1 MNRLAIIGII
11 IVAIFVFV
19 ALFAPW
25 IAHYDVGATNLAM
38 RYMSP
43 SAAHW
48 FGTDSTGRDIF
59 SRVVFGARISL
70 EVGVVVV
77 AVSALV
83 GTCIGAVAGY
93 YSGWVDRF
101 LSGYVFNVFL
111 AFPGLLLAIALVAF
125 LGAGLNKLIFA
136 LCIIGWVCYARL
148 ICAPGLK
155 SRDKH
160 FFADT

>member
-1 MNRLAIIGII
+1 MNRLAIIGIV
-11 IVAIFVFV
+11 IVAGFVLV
-19 ALFAPW
+19 AIFAPW

-38 RYMSP
+38 RYMPP

-70 EVGVVVV
+70 EVGIVVV

-83 GTCIGAVAGY
+83 GTLIGAVAGY
-93 YSGWVDRF
+93 YGKWLDQV
-101 LSGYVFNVFL
+101 LSGYVFNIFL

-125 LGAGLNKLIFA
+125 LGAGLNKLILA
-136 LCIIGWVCYARL
+136 LCII
-148 ICAPGLK
+148 
-155 SRDKH
+155 
-160 FFADT
+160 